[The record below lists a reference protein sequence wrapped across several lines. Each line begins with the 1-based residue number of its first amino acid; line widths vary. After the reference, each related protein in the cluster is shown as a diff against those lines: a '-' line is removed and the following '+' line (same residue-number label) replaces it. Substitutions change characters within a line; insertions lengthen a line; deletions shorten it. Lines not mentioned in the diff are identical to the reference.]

1 MYNYQ
6 LSFVTTGSS
15 IEQSRLIDGILV
27 PIHNAQKLL
36 PSFMSNSHLT
46 IVFLNIQS
54 SEFDHSSSFSII
66 DHDQQFF
73 SYDTLIY
80 RRFIRQHLDKVN
92 LLISSTCINESFLFE
107 LHQMNINVIDA
118 IDEQTFE
125 FLLKVYQCSPCDR
138 LILSDDQII
147 DRVSTILLDRHVSID
162 QQVYIYLSSNGTS
175 NY

>member
-1 MYNYQ
+1 
-6 LSFVTTGSS
+6 
-15 IEQSRLIDGILV
+15 
-27 PIHNAQKLL
+27 
-36 PSFMSNSHLT
+36 MSNSHLT

-54 SEFDHSSSFSII
+54 SEFDRSSSFSII

-107 LHQMNINVIDA
+107 LHQMNINVVDA

-125 FLLKVYQCSPCDR
+125 FLLKVYRCSPCDR

-175 NY
+175 NCELMILIAILLLSRFASNSVDVCTNTNVDFNDSKDFD